1 MRLIGINGYARSG
14 KDTVYEFIEQL
25 QPAKVKR
32 VAYADKMKVM
42 AARSLGFDRPEAQ
55 LIELMNSVKLG
66 STISV
71 RYIEHYGGDD
81 KLHSLTG
88 REFIQNFGEDG
99 RQTFGE
105 DFWIDLVL
113 PTPVKWS
120 ADPGENAGQIE
131 RDVNGFNVRDMH
143 NADVVV
149 VTDCRHPNEAQRVL
163 DLDGEIWHVVRPGV
177 ESDGHITETRLP
189 PWLIDR
195 TIINGGSLGHLRDR
209 VKEALDAERD

>member
-14 KDTVYEFIEQL
+14 KDTVYDFIDKL
-25 QPAKVKR
+25 SSGHVHR

-42 AARSLGFDRPEAQ
+42 AARSLGFDRPVP
-55 LIELMNSVKLG
+55 ELLRLMDSIKLG

-71 RYIEHYGGDD
+71 FYDEPGSPSTDVEDNAVFHH
-81 KLHSLTG
+81 LNG

-105 DFWIDLVL
+105 DFWINLILPKPGNRCKLTVMYPHTQVL
-113 PTPVKWS
+113 
-120 ADPGENAGQIE
+120 
-131 RDVNGFNVRDMH
+131 
-143 NADVVV
+143 V
-149 VTDCRHPNEAQRVL
+149 VTDCRHPNEAQRVI

-177 ESDGHITETRLP
+177 ESDGHPTEKLLP

-195 TIINGGSLGHLRDR
+195 TIINDGSLDHLRDR
-209 VKEALDAERD
+209 VAAALERKD

>member
-14 KDTVYEFIEQL
+14 KDTVYEFIEEL
-25 QPAKVKR
+25 STGRVKR

-42 AARSLGFDRPEAQ
+42 AARSLGFERPEGE
-55 LIELMNSVKLG
+55 LIELMNSIKLG

-71 RYIEHYGGDD
+71 FYDEPSNPTDLADNAVFH
-81 KLHSLTG
+81 HLTG

-99 RQTFGE
+99 RRTFGE

-113 PTPVKWS
+113 PRP
-120 ADPGENAGQIE
+120 DNAASLDE
-131 RDVNGFNVRDMH
+131 RYFGVNML
-143 NADVVV
+143 V

-163 DLDGEIWHVVRPGV
+163 DLGGEIWHVVRPGV
-177 ESDGHITETRLP
+177 KSDGHITETRLP
-189 PWLIDR
+189 VWLIDK
-195 TIINGGSLGHLRDR
+195 TIINDGSLDVLRDR

>member
-14 KDTVYEFIEQL
+14 KDTVYDFIDKL
-25 QPAKVKR
+25 SPGSVKR

-42 AARSLGFDRPEAQ
+42 AARSLGFDRPEDQ
-55 LIELMNSVKLG
+55 LIELMNSIKLA

-71 RYIEHYGGDD
+71 LYEEHYGGADIS
-81 KLHSLTG
+81 HALTG

-113 PTPVKWS
+113 PKPAKWS
-120 ADPGENAGQIE
+120 PDPGEDASQIE
-131 RDVNGFNVRDMH
+131 VALNDGRVRELHD
-143 NADVVV
+143 ADTVV
-149 VTDCRHPNEAQRVL
+149 VTDVRHPNEAGRII

-177 ESDGHITETRLP
+177 ESDGHITETKLP
-189 PWLIDR
+189 YWLIDH
-195 TIINGGSLGHLRDR
+195 TIVNDGSLDHLRNR
-209 VKEALDAERD
+209 VREALNAERD